1 MHTLTNQL
9 LKIPTA
15 LFAAA
20 VVTTSLFFLMHLM
33 VHSDSERVQETF
45 VIPVVDAT
53 MPVIELETFEPIE
66 RPEPITEPAPTE
78 VPEQV
83 RETPVG
89 AGPGLSYDPQTFVLD
104 PPGWTGLTFQDS
116 EMVPIVRTTP
126 VYPNRALQ
134 KHIEGFVVVSFSVDE
149 QGNVSNPSVTYAEPE
164 GYFERAALQSIA
176 KWRYA
181 AKVENGQPVAVHGV
195 QQRIVFEIA
204 R

>member
-1 MHTLTNQL
+1 MHTITNQL

-20 VVTTSLFFLMHLM
+20 LVTTALFFLMHLM

-45 VIPVVDAT
+45 VIPIIDAT
-53 MPVIELETFEPIE
+53 MPEIVLDTFEPIE
-66 RPEPITEPAPTE
+66 RPEPISEPTPTE
-78 VPEQV
+78 LPDQPRGAV
-83 RETPVG
+83 VG
-89 AGPGLSYDPQTFVLD
+89 SGPILSYDPQTFNLD
-104 PPGWTGLTFQDS
+104 PPGWTGLTFQES

-134 KHIEGFVVVSFSVDE
+134 KQIEGFVVVSFSVDE
-149 QGNVSNPSVTYAEPE
+149 RGNVTNPSVTYAEPE

-181 AKVENGQPVAVHGV
+181 AKVENGEPVAVHGV